1 MPVLKNARH
10 ERFIQGVVKGISPGP
25 AYTAAGYEVTGNS
38 AESAAARLLRNVQVK
53 KRYAELMAP
62 AIEATEA
69 TVERAGIGR
78 QRGNALSG
86 IEALAAPTWLI
97 L

>member
-38 AESAAARLLRNVQVK
+38 AESAAARLLSVRPGTL
-53 KRYAELMAP
+53 RF
-62 AIEATEA
+62 
-69 TVERAGIGR
+69 GWIG
-78 QRGNALSG
+78 
-86 IEALAAPTWLI
+86 
-97 L
+97 